1 MLDELQPLSL
11 TAAARRL
18 GIDPFE
24 VVRLLVVAD
33 AVPKGPFA
41 LPPELVQRLAE
52 LGRIEPPWWEG
63 VALPNGEGPPGLK
76 RIRAALG
83 LLLSRGHTTGQP
95 TRLDN
100 VWRGLAP
107 GEQQQIS
114 RALHALVDEGLLAIE
129 AAPIGQ
135 LVWILDGATERV
147 QAIAEGSD
155 IPDSLTT
162 AVEG

>member
-41 LPPELVQRLAE
+41 LAPELVQRLGE

-63 VALPNGEGPPGLK
+63 VALPNGEGHPGLK

-83 LLLSRGHTTGQP
+83 LLLSRGHTAERP

-100 VWRGLAP
+100 VWRGLEHT
-107 GEQQQIS
+107 EQELLS
-114 RALHALVDEGLLAIE
+114 RALHTLAEASLLSIE
-129 AAPIGQ
+129 VTPIGQ
-135 LVWILDGATERV
+135 LVCVRDEARERV

-155 IPDSLTT
+155 IPDSLTA